1 MSGRASTKRRGG
13 AATGTSVAVKAAAAT
28 GGLGCL
34 TSPIVVLVATVVI
47 IIMGGFGVLL
57 APLIAFIMLFKGG
70 GGPHVDPNNVVNVFQ
85 SDGKAPLDPTTVP
98 PDLVEPIQKA
108 GTLCPE
114 ISPVVIAAQIDR
126 ESGFDANLVGP
137 DGEQGIS
144 QLSPE
149 NFARFGKDENGDNS
163 ASALDPADAILAQGR
178 YLCSLAQQV
187 RPFATSAQPPQDE
200 LSITLAAY
208 DVGIDAVR
216 VAQGVPK
223 TNRSQAYVLGI
234 RAQFATYEG
243 IVPKPSPSPSGS
255 TNISGQ

>member
-1 MSGRASTKRRGG
+1 M
-13 AATGTSVAVKAAAAT
+13 
-28 GGLGCL
+28 
-34 TSPIVVLVATVVI
+34 I
-47 IIMGGFGVLL
+47 IIVGGFGVLL
-57 APLIAFIMLFKGG
+57 APLIAIIMLFKGG
-70 GGPHVDPNNVVNVFQ
+70 EGPDVDPNNVASVFQ
-85 SDGKAPLDPTTVP
+85 GDGKGTLDPTAVP
-98 PDLVEPIQKA
+98 ADLVDPIQEA

-114 ISPVVIAAQIDR
+114 IGPVVIAAQIDR

-149 NFARFGKDENGDNS
+149 IFARFGKDENDDGK

-187 RPFATSAQPPQDE
+187 RPFATSGQPPQDQ

-208 DVGIDAVR
+208 DVGIDAVQA
-216 VAQGVPK
+216 AQGVPM

-255 TNISGQ
+255 TNTSGQ